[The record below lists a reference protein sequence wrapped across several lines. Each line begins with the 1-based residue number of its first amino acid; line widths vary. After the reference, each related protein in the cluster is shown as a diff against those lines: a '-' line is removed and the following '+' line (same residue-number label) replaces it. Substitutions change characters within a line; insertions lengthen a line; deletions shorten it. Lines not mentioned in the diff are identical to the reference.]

1 MSILRKI
8 LLPFSLLY
16 GGVMT
21 VRNIFYDR
29 KLLKSYGFSTSIICV
44 GNLSVGGTGKTPMI
58 EYLLR
63 LLLPEYRLATL
74 SRGYGR
80 KTRGYRELKGNE
92 PVEEV
97 GDEPLQFKVK
107 FPQVQIAVD
116 EDRRNGIE
124 KLISDYHPDVILLDD
139 AFQHRKVRAGLNIL
153 LTDHNNLYAE
163 DFILPA
169 GNLREPRSGAS
180 RAQIIVVT
188 KCPAELSLKDQEEI
202 KAKLR
207 PEKDQSLYFSYI
219 KYAEEIKN
227 EDVSIPLQALQNKK
241 FTLLTGIA
249 KPESLVAFL
258 RSKGLDFQHFKFPDH
273 HNFTK
278 SELREIAKATTILT
292 TEKDYMRVKDL
303 DHKRVFYIPI
313 EMDFLSNKEAFDE
326 QIRSFIH
333 EK

>member
-29 KLLKSYGFSTSIICV
+29 ELLKSSDFSTPVICV

-63 LLLPEYRLATL
+63 LLLTQCRLATL

-80 KTRGYRELKGNE
+80 KTSGYLELKGNE
-92 PVEEV
+92 PAEAV

-124 KLISDYHPDVILLDD
+124 KLISNYDPDVILLDD

-153 LTDHNNLYAE
+153 LTAYNNIYAE

-169 GNLREPRSGAS
+169 GNLREPRAGAS

-188 KCPAELSLKDQEEI
+188 KCPADLSLKEQEDI

-219 KYAEEIKN
+219 KYAEDIKK
-227 EDVSIPLQALQNKK
+227 EDASIPLQSLKDEK

-249 KPESLVAFL
+249 KPEPLVSFL
-258 RSKGLDFQHFKFPDH
+258 RSKGLDFKHLKFPDH

-278 SELREIAKATTILT
+278 SEVREIAKATTILT
-292 TEKDYMRVKDL
+292 TEKDYMRLKDL
-303 DHKRVFYIPI
+303 DHTRLFYLPI
-313 EMDFLSNKEAFDE
+313 EMDFLNNKQAFDE
-326 QIRSFIH
+326 QIWHFIH